1 MTQRPGTEIRIGR
14 NGRAPVVS
22 VGVVQVSLDAD

>member
-1 MTQRPGTEIRIGR
+1 MIQRPGTEIRIGR
-14 NGRAPVVS
+14 HGCAPAVF